1 MNLPCVVKS
10 YLSAP
15 RLDNYSLLLMLSVIV
30 AVVVTPLLLYLYRRR
45 VIQLMG
51 DVLQPG
57 ISAPIPVEHPLSDEL
72 GPSGV
77 AAVPL
82 DGSGDP
88 TKNLET
94 AGRLRRRQL
103 TLALIKTVLVLAATM
118 AATSLTLEWLTGG
131 PIRVAAARSPLW
143 VTAVILL
150 PLWFSITILFC
161 SCISWPIVLLG
172 TATPRF
178 GRWFVLLTVP
188 WFLLGA
194 VIAITSRGLNP
205 RVRDTGLF
213 ILLLCVGVCIRQ
225 MRNAVPTLALAL
237 FILILPL
244 VELSTFIGTIR
255 SCSGE
260 LLSRPTLLALVLLAL
275 CLGGWSAY
283 RTLGAVASA
292 YRNKRFSDAQLQM
305 LLWFVLLVMPLV
317 TNGAFRGIAGAT
329 ASPFLALAG
338 VVVLIPALFAYRRFL
353 YRLPAP
359 HFPPVTLL
367 LLRVFG
373 PSRDQERQ
381 LDRLASYWRF
391 IGPICMIGGPD
402 LAKAQVQPQKI
413 AAFLSR
419 KLRGTFINDGASLAR
434 CMEEVDLKPDPDT
447 RYRVNEF
454 FCTGEIWVA
463 AARQLMRRCDVVL
476 IDLRRFQRGRFGT
489 ATELEMLS
497 HLGALD
503 KSILIVGK
511 GTDMDAMREAVGRGA
526 TRQLPPLHVL
536 EDVKTFRAD
545 EFFAKI
551 VQGCG

>member
-10 YLSAP
+10 YLNAP
-15 RLDNYSLLLMLSVIV
+15 RLDTYSLLLMLSVIV
-30 AVVVTPLLLYLYRRR
+30 AVVVAPLLLYLYRRR

-57 ISAPIPVEHPLSDEL
+57 ISASNPVELTVSDEL
-72 GPSGV
+72 GPSGIG
-77 AAVPL
+77 AVPS
-82 DGSGDP
+82 GRSGDP

-131 PIRVAAARSPLW
+131 PIRVAAARWPLW
-143 VTAVILL
+143 VTAAILF
-150 PLWFSITILFC
+150 PLWFSITLLFC

-178 GRWFVLLTVP
+178 GRWFVLITLP

-194 VIAITSRGLNP
+194 VIATTSRGLNP
-205 RVRDTGLF
+205 RIRDTGLF
-213 ILLLCVGVCIRQ
+213 ILLLFVGVCIRQ

-255 SCSGE
+255 SCSGD
-260 LLSRPTLLALVLLAL
+260 LLSTPTRLLLVLPAV

-283 RTLGAVASA
+283 RTLGTVATA

-317 TNGAFRGIAGAT
+317 TNGAFRGVAGAT
-329 ASPFLALAG
+329 ASPFLTLAG
-338 VVVLIPALFAYRRFL
+338 VVVLVPAVFAYRWFL
-353 YRLPAP
+353 YGLPAP
-359 HFPPVTLL
+359 HTPPVTLL

-373 PSRDQERQ
+373 PSRDQERL

-419 KLRGTFINDGASLAR
+419 KLRGTFINDAASLAC
-434 CMEEVDLKPDPDT
+434 CMKEVDLKPDPDT

-476 IDLRRFQRGRFGT
+476 IDLRRFQRGRLGT
-489 ATELEMLS
+489 TTELEMLS

-503 KSILIVGK
+503 KSIVIVGK
-511 GTDMDAMREAVGRGA
+511 STDMDAMREAVGRGA
-526 TRQLPPLHVL
+526 AHQMPPLHVL
-536 EDVKTFRAD
+536 KDVKTFRAD

-551 VQGCG
+551 VQGCA